1 MKNTARAFMLIT
13 LLAGAHAALAQT
25 YPTKPLRIVVPFGA
39 GGPNDLLS
47 RLVGQKLT
55 EAWGQTTIIDNRPG
69 GGTIIGTEIA
79 ARAAPDGYTM
89 MVAATSHATNPSRAR
104 KLPFDPLRD
113 FSPVILLG
121 FSPTALIVHPSMPV
135 KSVRDLIA
143 FGKSRPGEVTFAS
156 GGTGTAIH
164 LAFEVLCLQS
174 GIKMIHVPYAGQAP
188 GILSIMRGENPWMFA
203 GVMPTLPHIKSGR
216 LRAIAV
222 SSAQRAAVLP
232 DVPTVADTLPGFE
245 AVPWYGLF
253 VPAGTPKDIIT
264 KLNQEIA
271 SALQAPEMRVR
282 LAREGVEVVAGSPEQ
297 FGTFFRAEIDKWAK
311 VIKQAKVTLD

>member
-1 MKNTARAFMLIT
+1 MKNTARALMLIT

-271 SALQAPEMRVR
+271 SALQAPEMRAR